1 MPDES
6 QDPSANTQAFR
17 AFAQQN
23 EPAEPARNN
32 LVLIIGGAAAVL
44 VVVVVVVVVAFLV
57 M

>member
-23 EPAEPARNN
+23 EPTEPARNN
-32 LVLIIGGAAAVL
+32 LVMIIGIAAAAL
-44 VVVVVVVVVAFLV
+44 VVVVVLVALMV

>member
-1 MPDES
+1 MSDEH

-23 EPAEPARNN
+23 EPAQPERNN
-32 LVLIIGGAAAVL
+32 LPLFIGGGVVAVLIVL
-44 VVVVVVVVVAFLV
+44 VVVVLLV

>member
-23 EPAEPARNN
+23 EPAETGRNR
-32 LVLIIGGAAAVL
+32 LVLIIGVTAAGLFVVIAAVVF
-44 VVVVVVVVVAFLV
+44 VVT
-57 M
+57 

>member
-23 EPAEPARNN
+23 EPAESARPN
-32 LVLIIGGAAAVL
+32 LALIIGVAAVVL
-44 VVVVVVVVVAFLV
+44 VIAVAAVVFL
-57 M
+57 MT

>member
-32 LVLIIGGAAAVL
+32 LVLIVSIAAAAVVAVIVA
-44 VVVVVVVVVAFLV
+44 VVLLLS
-57 M
+57 

>member
-23 EPAEPARNN
+23 DPAETGRNR
-32 LVLIIGGAAAVL
+32 LVLILTLAAAGL
-44 VVVVVVVVVAFLV
+44 FVVIAAVVFLFT
-57 M
+57 

>member
-32 LVLIIGGAAAVL
+32 LVLIIGVTAAAL
-44 VVVVVVVVVAFLV
+44 VVVAVVVALMV

>member
-32 LVLIIGGAAAVL
+32 LVLIIGVAAAAL
-44 VVVVVVVVVAFLV
+44 VVVAVVVVLMV